1 MFFIIFTKIE
11 IIFYLTKHFLTN
23 ISVFKP
29 RLFMEKNLSMEKTN
43 KSIIIIL
50 LEKQKSYICT

>member
-23 ISVFKP
+23 ISVYKP
-29 RLFMEKNLSMEKTN
+29 RLFMEKKFINGEN
-43 KSIIIIL
+43 K
-50 LEKQKSYICT
+50 